1 MKKRIFTAL
10 LAMLIIITAIP
21 IAAHAS
27 DAPEVKA
34 SGTDASFLSG
44 ARPSARC
51 ALITQKSQGIM
62 SCSIIPITALV
73 FALMMTDTFMLRNA
87 ELNPDIQGS
96 HISRSPLQTLQ
107 F

>member
-44 ARPSARC
+44 APISTVRIDNSK
-51 ALITQKSQGIM
+51 ITRDNVVLYHPDYSVGFRLDDDGYVYAPKCGVKSGY
-62 SCSIIPITALV
+62 TGLAY
-73 FALMMTDTFMLRNA
+73 FT
-87 ELNPDIQGS
+87 
-96 HISRSPLQTLQ
+96 Q